1 MCEAPADSF
10 GGCFV
15 VGLSCQVFARK
26 PGGSL
31 SVQWSAACFE
41 RNNRRTAKKEVASF
55 LWRVYWFAPF
65 GALASTGCRL
75 MDLTLEDLKIEI
87 SPSWGD

>member
-15 VGLSCQVFARK
+15 VGLSCQVFAKK
-26 PGGSL
+26 PGGSR
-31 SVQWSAACFE
+31 SVQCSAACFG

-87 SPSWGD
+87 SPFWGE